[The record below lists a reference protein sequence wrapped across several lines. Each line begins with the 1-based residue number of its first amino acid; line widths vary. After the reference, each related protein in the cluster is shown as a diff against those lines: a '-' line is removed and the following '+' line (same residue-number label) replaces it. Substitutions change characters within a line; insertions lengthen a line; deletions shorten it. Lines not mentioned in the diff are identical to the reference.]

1 MNGFV
6 DLQKGRREHNPAY
19 LVMWVGAAATAVI
32 VGTWVAAFTVLQG
45 EPGGVIYDTA
55 LSQAFE
61 HRSDPLAAELPT
73 LSADVNGEVIEITD
87 CTAFLSAA
95 RFTDVRTEWST
106 NPLVGRYADCV
117 PLRVL
122 ARAQRPS
129 AFLAPED
136 KLGRLVAERLDLS
149 SLDDGTVGAL
159 LPHGLS
165 RAVGSA
171 ATLAALPP
179 AQVTV
184 DPRGVSVDRGKT
196 VWHFDV
202 VASLA
207 VDRAGTEGLLL
218 RTTWRDAAAKAEGG
232 IGYAVLTQAD
242 GGHLRAVPV
251 ERLLLADSVEWA
263 AVGAGRIY

>member
-1 MNGFV
+1 MTGFL
-6 DLQKGRREHNPAY
+6 DLQKGRKEQNPAY
-19 LVMWVGAAATAVI
+19 LVMCVGAAATAVI
-32 VGTWVAAFTVLQG
+32 VGTWIAAFAVLQG

-61 HRSDPLAAELPT
+61 HRSDMLAAELPT
-73 LSADVNGEVIEITD
+73 LSAEVNGHATDVTD
-87 CTAFLSAA
+87 CSAFLSAA
-95 RFTDVRTEWST
+95 RFVDVRTEWAT
-106 NPLVGRYADCV
+106 NPLVGRYADCM

-129 AFLAPED
+129 AFLAPQD
-136 KLGRLVAERLDLS
+136 QLGRLVAERLDLS

-165 RAVGSA
+165 RAVGDA
-171 ATLAALPP
+171 ATLAALPS

-184 DPRGVSVDRGKT
+184 GPRGVSVDRGRT

-202 VASLA
+202 VASVA

-218 RTTWRDAAAKAEGG
+218 RTTWRDAAAEAEAG

-263 AVGAGRIY
+263 AVGAGRSY